1 MRSLIKLE
9 ELFLFLLSIFLFAQL
24 GMPWWWYAAFFLALD
39 LGILGYLVGLRVGA
53 VSYNVLHHKSVA
65 VSAFVLGAHLANPT
79 LQFVG
84 VIVLGHSSL
93 DRVLGYGLKH
103 SDSFRHTHLGYIGR
117 GPVPDGTEIPAGH

>member
-24 GMPWWWYAAFFLALD
+24 GMPWWWYAAFFLAPD

-65 VSAFVLGAHLANPT
+65 VSAFVYLKVWGWELSE
-79 LQFVG
+79 
-84 VIVLGHSSL
+84 IMSS
-93 DRVLGYGLKH
+93 
-103 SDSFRHTHLGYIGR
+103 
-117 GPVPDGTEIPAGH
+117 GPRRRWRLWPAR